1 MPSVIYLIRLHSDLL
16 LYLIGRRALLGA
28 GRGMGRKGD

>member
-16 LYLIGRRALLGA
+16 LYLIDHQALLGV